1 MVLTIS
7 TNTAALN
14 VQRNLNEAN
23 EASASSLAKLSSGSR
38 VPTAKDD
45 AASLAIG
52 SRVEAEI
59 AGLKQ
64 ASINASQA
72 TSLLQI
78 ADGAYG
84 EINDILIRQESL
96 AIQSASGQLSDTER
110 AIIDSEFTNLTSEID
125 RIANDTEFNGNKLLA
140 GGDTIVT
147 TNETVNGGLANKGI
161 EVSYDPSVSDSG
173 DGFSVE
179 YKYDAG
185 TPSNTLKLTN
195 TTTGEV
201 IEKDIQELMTAATG
215 DATTGNLAA
224 GQTLDVNF
232 ADAGITIT
240 LTDDFDRDASFGVNE
255 TEVATGGTASLVLGT
270 DSEVKLESGGA
281 AILGASSDTN
291 DAGKLELSFLASG
304 NVTSADTNLSF
315 SIDGGTTWVAG
326 GGAGVALAADAELM
340 IGDASN
346 GNALLATVNVGSA
359 ANGFTAATGVDDKLT
374 LDLSSTFT
382 NTETTSTTSTF
393 DFKIGTGTVTS
404 EDDLQVTV
412 NGATSTV
419 LGTNA
424 SRVDTQANANSAI
437 DTVKSAIDS
446 LQGSRANVGASLSRL
461 DFASSN
467 ISVAIENQSAAKSG
481 LMDVDMASET
491 TTYAAQQVIVQ
502 AGVSLLAQANQRPS
516 QLTSLIG

>member
-64 ASINASQA
+64 ASTNASQA

-110 AIIDSEFTNLTSEID
+110 AIIDSEFQQLNDEVD
-125 RIANDTEFNGNKLLA
+125 RIAVDTEFNGNQLL
-140 GGDTIVT
+140 
-147 TNETVNGGLANKGI
+147 NGGTVTA
-161 EVSYDPSVSDSG
+161 
-173 DGFSVE
+173 SVE
-179 YKYDAG
+179 EV
-185 TPSNTLKLTN
+185 
-195 TTTGEV
+195 TG
-201 IEKDIQELMTAATG
+201 
-215 DATTGNLAA
+215 GNLASK
-224 GQTLDVNF
+224 G
-232 ADAGITIT
+232 
-240 LTDDFDRDASFGVNE
+240 
-255 TEVATGGTASLVLGT
+255 
-270 DSEVKLESGGA
+270 
-281 AILGASSDTN
+281 
-291 DAGKLELSFLASG
+291 LS
-304 NVTSADTNLSF
+304 VSADTNSVKDGGLYEVTYDETSEELTVTNRGTDEKVTIDITDQLNAVAGAGNDLTNEQEVSVNF
-315 SIDGGTTWVAG
+315 GDLGIEVTLNNDFERGTAIATAGAEVAAAATGGGTVNLGDELTSNLVKLPTEDAAFDSATNTLSIDLNASGNLAGSANSTLTISVGGATAVALDGTADITLAANTSYEIFDANGETVATFQTGTTNFA
-326 GGAGVALAADAELM
+326 
-340 IGDASN
+340 
-346 GNALLATVNVGSA
+346 VGSA
-359 ANGFTAATGVDDKLT
+359 AGSIDFNANGLSNSFSVDESAGSTA
-374 LDLSSTFT
+374 
-382 NTETTSTTSTF
+382 
-393 DFKIGTGTVTS
+393 DFSFKVGTGTQAQDDIAISVDAVT
-404 EDDLQVTV
+404 T
-412 NGATSTV
+412 AA
-419 LGTNA
+419 LGTSA
-424 SRVDTQANANSAI
+424 SSVDTQANANLAI
-437 DTVKSAIDS
+437 DTVKTAIDN
-446 LQGSRANVGASLSRL
+446 LQGSRANIGASLSRL

-467 ISVAIENQSAAKSG
+467 LSVAIENQSAAKSG

-491 TTYAAQQVIVQ
+491 TNYAAQQVIVQ